1 MEHSSFYAGGWY
13 VRSGS
18 SRRMVGQALVTR
30 VAPEKVRQ
38 PYPLVIVHGG
48 HQSSVNFETT
58 PDGRPGWAHD
68 FAEAGYAVYLM
79 DQPGMGRSAFLADTY
94 GPLEPAFPRTRVE
107 QRFTAVAKYNLWPT
121 AALHTQWAGTGQGG
135 DDRFDQFYASQ
146 VAGIGNPPLR
156 EQLVRAAGA
165 ALLDRIGPAIV
176 ISHSLSGSYGWH
188 IADARPE
195 LVRAVIAIEPPR
207 PFYDAV
213 PVGPPDYF
221 VDGGLTR
228 LYGLTITPI
237 AYDPPV
243 RDPLTE
249 LACVA
254 SPASTEPEVMP
265 CYLQREPARS
275 LLNLSR
281 APVALVTG
289 EASWHT
295 GYDAGTV
302 RYLRQCKVDATHLEL
317 ARAGIH
323 GNGHMMMLE
332 RNSAQIAHVL
342 DTWLQLRELAVPDR
356 ARAGERE
363 GLARALEG
371 AGEKRPLA

>member
-1 MEHSSFYAGGWY
+1 
-13 VRSGS
+13 
-18 SRRMVGQALVTR
+18 MVGQALVTR
-30 VAPEKVRQ
+30 VAPETARQ
-38 PYPLVIVHGG
+38 PYPIVIVHGG

-58 PDGRPGWAHD
+58 PDGRPGWASD

-79 DQPGMGRSAFLADTY
+79 DQPGMGRSAFLADAY
-94 GPLEPAFPRTRVE
+94 GPLEPAFPMPRVE
-107 QRFTAVAKYNLWPT
+107 QRFTAVAKHGLWPT
-121 AALHTQWAGTGQGG
+121 AALHTQWVGTGQGG
-135 DDRFDQFYASQ
+135 DDLFDQFYASQ

-176 ISHSLSGSYGWH
+176 MSHSLSGSYGWH

-195 LVRAVIAIEPPR
+195 LVKAVVAIEPPR

-243 RDPLTE
+243 WDPLTE
-249 LACVA
+249 LPCVSSDPRA
-254 SPASTEPEVMP
+254 GPEVMP
-265 CYLQREPARS
+265 CYLQREPARA
-275 LLNLSR
+275 LRNLSR
-281 APVALVTG
+281 VPVLLVTG

-302 RYLRQCKVDATHLEL
+302 RYLRQCQVDASHLEL

-342 DTWLQLRELAVPDR
+342 DTWLQLRELAEPDQTR
-356 ARAGERE
+356 MDEHE
-363 GLARALEG
+363 GLARVLSGSGKAPFRLT
-371 AGEKRPLA
+371 